1 MKGLFLHVEDEVG
14 VEVLAIDASLKV
26 EVFGGGASR
35 TSKQGDGLSGFDGI
49 SAVYQVFGV
58 MAIDGFQ
65 PEGVAHDYHVAV
77 CAVVLGHAYHSVE
90 SAPYG
95 VFGVGLDVDAAVSSP
110 SPSVWRD
117 DFSAGQ
123 GEGVFAIQYGFQGE
137 FYFVSLREQ
146 SGVVTR
152 TWLISMAEKLFFFSC
167 AVASRGSSSRQ
178 QARIWFLMGWSYSKY
193 CMVPP
198 VAEAYF
204 SNRCSIISAASASP
218 S

>member
-95 VFGVGLDVDAAVSSP
+95 VFGVGLDVDAAVPSP

-146 SGVVTR
+146 SGGGDADVVDFHGGK
-152 TWLISMAEKLFFFSC
+152 AVFLFLC
-167 AVASRGSSSRQ
+167 RGIEREQ
-178 QARIWFLMGWSYSKY
+178 QQTAGKNMVSHGMVLFKILYGSTGGGSVFL
-193 CMVPP
+193 
-198 VAEAYF
+198 
-204 SNRCSIISAASASP
+204 
-218 S
+218 